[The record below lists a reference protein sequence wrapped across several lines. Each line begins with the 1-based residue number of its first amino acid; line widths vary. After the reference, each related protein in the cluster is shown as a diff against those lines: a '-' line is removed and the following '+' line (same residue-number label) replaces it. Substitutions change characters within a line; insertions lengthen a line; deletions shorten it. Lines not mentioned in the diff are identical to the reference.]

1 MYFDRIFQM
10 KEGCKVSYV
19 KIWIASKFLGDR
31 YLFEILHTSFAEKTG
46 KNVVD
51 LSENFCDGERKSLVV
66 MKDQCK
72 VSCAKKIKKN

>member
-10 KEGCKVSYV
+10 KEGYKVSYV

-31 YLFEILHTSFAEKTG
+31 YLFEILNTSFAVKTG

-51 LSENFCDGERKSLVV
+51 LSENFCDGERKF
-66 MKDQCK
+66 
-72 VSCAKKIKKN
+72 